1 MPENAF
7 DRRHM
12 IRWTAGV
19 SAGLIIGDRALAA
32 PGDTTDILG
41 VRVPNDIVRKI
52 LPAKP
57 FDKVRT
63 IAAILALE
71 RKARSLAL
79 PYSPLEDFQ
88 PPPLVPSEDG
98 FYLSAVPRLVT
109 IIDKS
114 EKADPAT
121 ADEAAELL
129 SAVNADQH
137 IVPDALKPEPVV
149 PSRGRDFATLKGEY
163 ARQFASAKVR
173 GEFAEYVGW
182 HARLAVES
190 RDRYDIVAQETN
202 VPWFFIAAIHTLEA
216 SCNFRAH
223 LHNGD
228 FPLTRRTRQVPAG
241 RPLVWLPPSDWA
253 SSARDALRLLG
264 FAGQSDWSLERTLY
278 RMEAYNGFGYRKRG
292 VPSPYLWG
300 MSNHYERGK
309 FVADGQWSATAKS
322 QQCGGAML
330 VKALV
335 DTGAVKFA

>member
-7 DRRHM
+7 DRRRM

-19 SAGLIIGDRALAA
+19 SAGLMIGEASSAA
-32 PGDTTDILG
+32 PGDSIDILG
-41 VRVPNDIVRKI
+41 VRVPNDLARKI

-57 FDKVRT
+57 FNKIRT

-71 RKARSLAL
+71 RKAKSLAL
-79 PYSPLEDFQ
+79 PYSPLEQFL
-88 PPPLVPSEDG
+88 PPPLVATDDG
-98 FYLSAVPRLVT
+98 FYQSAVPRLVT

-137 IVPDALKPEPVV
+137 VVPDALKPEPLVL
-149 PSRGRDFATLKGEY
+149 SRGHDFAKLRQEY
-163 ARQFASAKVR
+163 ARQFATIKVR
-173 GEFAEYVGW
+173 DDLAEHVAW
-182 HARLAVES
+182 HAKLALEA
-190 RDRYDIVAQETN
+190 RDRYDVVAQETR
-202 VPWFFIAAIHTLEA
+202 VPWHFIAAVHALEA

-228 FPLTRRTRQVPAG
+228 FPLTKRTRQVPAG

-264 FAGQSDWSLERTLY
+264 FANQSDWSLERTLY

-322 QQCGGAML
+322 QQCGGAVL
-330 VKALV
+330 IKALV
-335 DTGAVKFA
+335 DLGAVKLT

>member
-1 MPENAF
+1 MPGSSLN
-7 DRRHM
+7 RRNM
-12 IRWTAGV
+12 IRLTAGA
-19 SAGLIIGDRALAA
+19 SASLLVGERALAQA
-32 PGDTTDILG
+32 GDSINILG
-41 VRVPNDIVRKI
+41 VPVPSDLARKV

-57 FDKVRT
+57 FNMVRT
-63 IAAILALE
+63 IAAIMALE
-71 RKARSLAL
+71 RKIKALAL

-114 EKADPAT
+114 ETTDPAT

-129 SAVNADQH
+129 SAVNAEQRV
-137 IVPDALKPEPVV
+137 VPDALKETPLVL
-149 PSRGRDFATLKGEY
+149 SRGHDFATLKREY
-163 ARQFASAKVR
+163 TRQFASVKVR
-173 GEFAEYVGW
+173 DEFAEALAW
-182 HARLAVES
+182 HAKLAQQS
-190 RDRYDIVAQETN
+190 RDKYEVVAKETQ

-264 FAGQSDWSLERTLY
+264 FTNQSDWSLERTLY
-278 RMEAYNGFGYRKRG
+278 RLEAYNGFGYRKRG
-292 VPSPYLWG
+292 VATPYLWC

-309 FVADGQWSATAKS
+309 FVADGKWNAAAKS
-322 QQCGGAML
+322 QQCGSAVL
-330 VKALV
+330 IKALV
-335 DTGAVKFA
+335 DAGTVKFG